1 MCLRGSLGS
10 LLLSLL
16 FPKGRILWPFSS
28 RCQWSLPVKSCS
40 LPSSQTRSTPTG
52 QCSCPAPLQA
62 FVPLTK
68 AAGGLEGSLSLED
81 TVGCSSR
88 VALAFS
94 SSCLPRQGVAACLGV
109 LEQCSCL
116 KHAVLSCITAPW
128 DAPLVCCK
136 PARAG
141 SEEMTARRAL
151 LARCCLNRISP
162 AVKLEWINFQSPLVL
177 LEY

>member
-10 LLLSLL
+10 LLLSLF
-16 FPKGRILWPFSS
+16 FPKGRVLWPFSS
-28 RCQWSLPVKSCS
+28 RCQWYLPVKSCS

-88 VALAFS
+88 VVLAPYAF
-94 SSCLPRQGVAACLGV
+94 PDGVAACLGV

-116 KHAVLSCITAPW
+116 KHSVLSCITAPW

-136 PARAG
+136 PAQAG
-141 SEEMTARRAL
+141 SEETAGRRGL
-151 LARCCLNRISP
+151 LARCCLNQISP